1 MKEKKETVIVN
12 KEIFQE
18 DLYYKNEALISVTIN
33 YPSFESEEF
42 KLCTNYLTKYYYT
55 KLVSY
60 SKFDLYKLYILAK
73 SDYEYARANDF
84 PFRKY
89 EYYLDFVITYNV
101 DCTIS
106 LYYDTYTYTGGAHGS
121 TLRRSD
127 TWDLLECRSM
137 SVTDYILDT
146 RYYRE
151 FLKEEIINII
161 EESKARDQF
170 IYFEEYEKLI
180 KETFNEDNFYLVSSN
195 TENGI
200 SNGGLVIYFQ
210 QYDIAPYVSGIPTFL
225 IPFSNDNIIS
235 PSC

>member
-1 MKEKKETVIVN
+1 M
-12 KEIFQE
+12 
-18 DLYYKNEALISVTIN
+18 L
-33 YPSFESEEF
+33 
-42 KLCTNYLTKYYYT
+42 
-55 KLVSY
+55 
-60 SKFDLYKLYILAK
+60 
-73 SDYEYARANDF
+73 
-84 PFRKY
+84 FR
-89 EYYLDFVITYNV
+89 
-101 DCTIS
+101 S
-106 LYYDTYTYTGGAHGS
+106 GGAHGS

-170 IYFEEYEKLI
+170 IYFEEYEILI
-180 KETFNEDNFYLVSSN
+180 KGTFNEDNFYLLSSN